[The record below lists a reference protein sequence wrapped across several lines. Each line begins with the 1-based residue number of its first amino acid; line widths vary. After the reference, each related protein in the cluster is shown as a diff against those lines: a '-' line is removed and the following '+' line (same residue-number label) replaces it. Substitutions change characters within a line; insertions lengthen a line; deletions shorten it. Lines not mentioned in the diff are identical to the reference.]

1 MGSDIIVAIITPAII
16 LSVFTYLIIKDKMS
30 K

>member
-1 MGSDIIVAIITPAII
+1 MESDIIVAIITPVII
-16 LSVFTYLIIKDKMS
+16 ISVFTYFIIKDKMS